1 MRPLFF
7 ITIFTTVEFKKLLF
21 MKLTSEIINILNAGG
36 SVKINYK
43 SKLTSE
49 LINIAMAASKN
60 NVTLICTNAGCK
72 LTSELINIAAAGKG
86 HVVFELD

>member
-1 MRPLFF
+1 
-7 ITIFTTVEFKKLLF
+7 
-21 MKLTSEIINILNAGG
+21 
-36 SVKINYK
+36 
-43 SKLTSE
+43 
-49 LINIAMAASKN
+49 MAASKN

>member
-1 MRPLFF
+1 VKLS
-7 ITIFTTVEFKKLLF
+7 TSSTQVEVL
-21 MKLTSEIINILNAGG
+21 
-36 SVKINYK
+36 KINCK

>member
-1 MRPLFF
+1 M
-7 ITIFTTVEFKKLLF
+7 
-21 MKLTSEIINILNAGG
+21 
-36 SVKINYK
+36 YK
-43 SKLTSE
+43 RQE

-86 HVVFELD
+86 QDVYKRQ

>member
-7 ITIFTTVEFKKLLF
+7 ITTFTTVEFKKLLF
-21 MKLTSEIINILNAGG
+21 MKLTSEI
-36 SVKINYK
+36 
-43 SKLTSE
+43 
-49 LINIAMAASKN
+49 INIAMAASKN